1 MQDIFVAGTD
11 TIATT
16 IERVMAELMLN
27 PRVMKKVQQ
36 EVRQVGKGKQKVQ
49 ETDLYKLEYMKLVI
63 KETLRL
69 HPPAPLLV
77 PRVIISSC
85 KIMDYEIPKNTRVL
99 INMTAIGTDSN
110 YWEYPLTFIPERF
123 LNKEIDYRGQNYE
136 FLPFGVGR
144 RGCPGINFSI
154 PLVELAIANLLFH
167 FEWTLPKGMLA
178 KDLDMEEALGITM
191 HKKIPLCLAASNYDS
206 GSSGS
211 QHVIQDI

>member
-1 MQDIFVAGTD
+1 
-11 TIATT
+11 
-16 IERVMAELMLN
+16 MAELILN

-36 EVRQVGKGKQKVQ
+36 EVRSQVAKGKQKVQ

-63 KETLRL
+63 KEALRL

-77 PRVIISSC
+77 PRVTTSSC
-85 KIMDYEIPKNTRVL
+85 KIMDYEIPENTRVL
-99 INMTAIGTDSN
+99 INATTIGTDPK
-110 YWEYPLTFIPERF
+110 YWENPLTFIPERF

-136 FLPFGVGR
+136 FLPFGAGR

-167 FEWTLPKGMLA
+167 YNWALPEGMLP

-191 HKKIPLCLAASNYDS
+191 HKKIPLCLAASYYDL
-206 GSSGS
+206 
-211 QHVIQDI
+211 